1 MVMTLAKLLLD
12 FKTYITV
19 SCELCG
25 RLGGVANNDYFSDDG
40 HLSMFADSPTTTM
53 QEANK
58 IKKAHQKYHDSN
70 GDLQVDANQ
79 IY

>member
-1 MVMTLAKLLLD
+1 MTLAKLLLD
-12 FKTYITV
+12 FEIHITV
-19 SCELCG
+19 HCEICG
-25 RLGGVANNDYFSDDG
+25 VLGGVANNDYFSDDG

-70 GDLQVDANQ
+70 GELHVDANQ

>member
-1 MVMTLAKLLLD
+1 MTLAKLLLD
-12 FKTYITV
+12 FEIHITV
-19 SCELCG
+19 HCEICG
-25 RLGGVANNDYFSDDG
+25 VLGGVANNDYFSDDG
-40 HLSMFADSPTTTM
+40 HLAMFADSPTTTM

>member
-1 MVMTLAKLLLD
+1 MNLAKLLLD
-12 FKTYITV
+12 FEIHITV
-19 SCELCG
+19 HCEICCMLD
-25 RLGGVANNDYFSDDG
+25 RIDTYFSDDG